1 MEVVV
6 RVKQRGQVTMPNA
19 VREALSLREGDL
31 LRVTVEG
38 RKIILEPL
46 VEGRA
51 VGVPFDARRLDSLV
65 GIVRLGGDAVEDTER
80 VDD

>member
-1 MEVVV
+1 MEAVV

-51 VGVPFDARRLDSLV
+51 VAVPLDARKLDGLV
-65 GIVRLGGDAVEDTER
+65 GIVKLGGDAVEDTER

>member
-38 RKIILEPL
+38 RKIILEPI

-51 VGVPFDARRLDSLV
+51 VAVPFDARRLDGLV

>member
-51 VGVPFDARRLDSLV
+51 VAVPMDARKLDALV

>member
-1 MEVVV
+1 VEVVV

-51 VGVPFDARRLDSLV
+51 VGVPFDARRLDRLV